1 MTEGVV
7 FIYVDLDNDL
17 LFGTVRSLILS
28 IKAGM

>member
-7 FIYVDLDNDL
+7 FIYVDLDIDL
-17 LFGTVRSLILS
+17 LFRMVRSLIFS